1 MSEKTIAQT
10 STNSQTVQTLEQFV
24 YKFGTSLMN
33 LKTDSCPVEVF
44 KPKCN
49 WYVSL
54 HENKDSYE
62 RQIKECER
70 KLNLLSE
77 EKIEEYVNKN
87 FDAIYDELVDKAND
101 KIKLY
106 KSLKRNNKLTE
117 GEQNEIEDFI
127 KDLEKQID
135 LLPEYVERKLIHEYH
150 KENHLYPEMKDEL
163 PQTIF
168 MLERCKHENELAI
181 ADWKEKCLAKE
192 KEEERKRLQEYLS
205 LPHNNQDVIQH
216 LNEFVHSCVNS
227 NFSEL
232 LDEYYTMYERL
243 FTDLDKSKYSK
254 TIRNVFN
261 EKNSK
266 KVMKMFNEHNLIIE
280 NRLNH
285 LINYVQFNKT
295 DKFEAI
301 EFELK
306 KSFGKFIDDHFMSIY
321 QFLNKSIN
329 NLKSN
334 TKPFENSTA
343 LKTFAQMTVS
353 QINQILIQELPNALN
368 SKFEDYYLTLKEM
381 VYGEEEE
388 RAKSP
393 ELQRSELVKESKENK
408 ESKDVHENKSISKVL
423 SLELTIDSFLSTLPN
438 EWIEINE
445 LVERYNK
452 YFGAN
457 VNSRGFSR
465 IKGIKDAFEKKTDR
479 GNNKKT
485 TLYRVIA

>member
-1 MSEKTIAQT
+1 MSEKTIVQT
-10 STNSQTVQTLEQFV
+10 STNSQTLQTLEQFV

-87 FDAIYDELVDKAND
+87 FDKMYDELVDKANEQ
-101 KIKLY
+101 IKLY
-106 KSLKRNNKLTE
+106 KSAKRSEKLTE
-117 GEQNEIEDFI
+117 EEQNDIDDFI
-127 KDLEKQID
+127 EDLEKQID
-135 LLPEYVERKLIHEYH
+135 LLPEYVERKLIHQYH

-163 PQTIF
+163 PQTIC

-205 LPHNNQDVIQH
+205 LPHNNKDVIEH
-216 LNEFVHSCVNS
+216 LNEFVHLYVNS

-243 FTDLDKSKYSK
+243 FSDLNKSKYSK

-295 DKFEAI
+295 DNFEAI

-321 QFLNKSIN
+321 QFLNKTLN
-329 NLKSN
+329 NLESN

-368 SKFEDYYLTLKEM
+368 SKFEDYYLTLKEKI
-381 VYGEEEE
+381 YGEDKASDE
-388 RAKSP
+388 
-393 ELQRSELVKESKENK
+393 VKENK
-408 ESKDVHENKSISKVL
+408 EYIEIKEVSKVL
-423 SLELTIDSFLSTLPN
+423 SLDLTLDSFMSTLPN
-438 EWIEINE
+438 NWIEINE
-445 LVERYNK
+445 LVEMYNK
-452 YFGAN
+452 YFGSN

-479 GNNKKT
+479 KNNKKT
-485 TLYRVIA
+485 TFYRVI

>member
-10 STNSQTVQTLEQFV
+10 STNSQTLQTLEQFV

-117 GEQNEIEDFI
+117 EEQNDIEDFME
-127 KDLEKQID
+127 DLEKQID

-192 KEEERKRLQEYLS
+192 KEEERKRLLEYLS
-205 LPHNNQDVIQH
+205 LPHNNQDVIEH

-243 FTDLDKSKYSK
+243 FSDLDKSKYSK

-321 QFLNKSIN
+321 QFLTKSIN

-381 VYGEEEE
+381 IYGEDKASDE
-388 RAKSP
+388 AKT
-393 ELQRSELVKESKENK
+393 EGHDEVKENKENK

-423 SLELTIDSFLSTLPN
+423 SLELTLDSFLSTLPN

-457 VNSRGFSR
+457 VNSRGISR
-465 IKGIKDAFEKKTDR
+465 IKGITDAFEKKTDR

>member
-106 KSLKRNNKLTE
+106 KSLKQNKKLTE
-117 GEQNEIEDFI
+117 EERNEIEDFI
-127 KDLEKQID
+127 EDFEKQID

-205 LPHNNQDVIQH
+205 LPHNNQDVIEH

-321 QFLNKSIN
+321 QFLTKSIN
-329 NLKSN
+329 NLKS
-334 TKPFENSTA
+334 TSHFHISTN
-343 LKTFAQMTVS
+343 LF
-353 QINQILIQELPNALN
+353 LIYFL
-368 SKFEDYYLTLKEM
+368 FFYL
-381 VYGEEEE
+381 Y
-388 RAKSP
+388 
-393 ELQRSELVKESKENK
+393 
-408 ESKDVHENKSISKVL
+408 I
-423 SLELTIDSFLSTLPN
+423 
-438 EWIEINE
+438 
-445 LVERYNK
+445 K
-452 YFGAN
+452 Y
-457 VNSRGFSR
+457 
-465 IKGIKDAFEKKTDR
+465 E
-479 GNNKKT
+479 
-485 TLYRVIA
+485 